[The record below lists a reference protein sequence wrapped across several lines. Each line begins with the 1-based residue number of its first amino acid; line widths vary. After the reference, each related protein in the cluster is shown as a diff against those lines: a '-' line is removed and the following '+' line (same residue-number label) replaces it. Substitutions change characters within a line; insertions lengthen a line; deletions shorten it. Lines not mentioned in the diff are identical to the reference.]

1 MVKTYLL
8 QSMEGEQTLRLI
20 VLNHL
25 DDEGQEMVQVSDGDV
40 AYDRPRQ
47 LR

>member
-1 MVKTYLL
+1 
-8 QSMEGEQTLRLI
+8 MEGKQTLRLI

-40 AYDRPRQ
+40 TRREGGRTAD
-47 LR
+47 LFIG